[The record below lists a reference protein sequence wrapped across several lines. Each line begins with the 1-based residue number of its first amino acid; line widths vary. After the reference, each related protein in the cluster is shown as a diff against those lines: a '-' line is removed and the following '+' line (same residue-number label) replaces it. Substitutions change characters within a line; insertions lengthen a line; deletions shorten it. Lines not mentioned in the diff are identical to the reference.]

1 MLKAEAEAA
10 IVREWLLLTPAQR
23 ATEHQA
29 FLFAI
34 NAMKRH
40 QFVCKGDPYQ
50 HIKGW
55 IMPHVGRD

>member
-1 MLKAEAEAA
+1 MLNAEAEGA
-10 IVREWLLLTPAQR
+10 IVREWLMLPPAQR

-34 NAMKRH
+34 DAMQRFH
-40 QFVCKGDPYQ
+40 FTCRGDPYQ

-55 IMPHVGRD
+55 LVPHVGRH